1 MSNFLNFSSTKISIF
16 MILVD
21 SSSSMSG
28 DRENVRLGL
37 NNFRGSF
44 DGFYLANSIAVN
56 ISRFD
61 DEFYPGEFLPVKQMD
76 TRYHTGGCTALNY
89 SLIKSEELLSKYVRE
104 VVKATGVSNPNV
116 TFVCLSDGQPCHD
129 RRSDSD
135 GMAAIR
141 KMNYAGITTAFAAL
155 GSEVDAEFG
164 SRMGFM
170 ATIDVTDR
178 NTLLH
183 FLGVELS
190 NSCKEQSQSRKSL
203 GANFFSQA
211 NKGMSQEYS
220 QAAAQALEDNSWIEE
235 I

>member
-16 MILVD
+16 MILLD
-21 SSSSMSG
+21 SSGSMSS

-37 NNFRGSF
+37 NNFRDSF
-44 DGFYLANSIAVN
+44 KGFYLANSIAVN

-61 DEFYPGEFLPVKQMD
+61 DDFCAGDFRPVKEMD
-76 TRYHTGGCTALNY
+76 TSYYIGGCTALNY
-89 SLIKSEELLSKYVRE
+89 SLVKSEELLSKYVRE

-116 TFVCLSDGQPCHD
+116 TFVCISDGRPYGD
-129 RRSDSD
+129 KMKDYA
-135 GMAAIR
+135 GMEAIR

-155 GSEVDAEFG
+155 GDEVDAEFG
-164 SRMGFM
+164 SKMGFM
-170 ATIDVTDR
+170 ATVDVTDR
-178 NTLLH
+178 NALLH

-190 NSCKEQSQSRKSL
+190 NSCKEQSQSHKSL

-220 QAAAQALEDNSWIEE
+220 QATAQALEDSSWIDE